1 MDHLLRKSL
10 VGVTVAGLA
19 VDAYVH
25 LKLAS
30 DYDPVKAT
38 LSQGQ
43 LFRVEAGLAI
53 VAGILLL
60 VRPGR
65 LTAAIAAI
73 VAGGGVFALLLYYFV
88 NVGKIG
94 PLPNMYE
101 PTFYTDK
108 VVTLIAQSVATV
120 TALALVFLGWPRREP
135 SGRSTSDG
143 SRDSVQGT
151 PASH

>member
-1 MDHLLRKSL
+1 MDLLLRKSL
-10 VGVTVAGLA
+10 VGVTVVGLA
-19 VDAYVH
+19 IDAYVH

-38 LSQGQ
+38 VSQGQ
-43 LFRVEAGLAI
+43 LFRLEAGLAI
-53 VAGILLL
+53 VAAILLL

-88 NVGKIG
+88 NVGQIG

-101 PTFYTDK
+101 PRGT
-108 VVTLIAQSVATV
+108 ATRSSR
-120 TALALVFLGWPRREP
+120 WSP
-135 SGRSTSDG
+135 SRW
-143 SRDSVQGT
+143 R
-151 PASH
+151 